1 MGRLLVEEIPY
12 RDPLTVFAGFATRPG
27 ATFLDSARTD
37 SALGRYSFVMADPFL
52 TLKSRDGL
60 IEEGETHFIGD
71 PFAVL
76 AKRLERY
83 AVAHEPGLPP
93 FQTGAAGYFAYDLGR
108 HLERLPSH
116 RIDDQPLPDLLMGFY
131 GWAIAFD
138 HAETRAFIM
147 ANGHP
152 APSEPERQRLAAA
165 RIAEIRQRLS
175 RPPSLPRRQV
185 IAPPRPDI
193 ERNAHEAMVRR
204 AIDYILAGDIYQ
216 ANITQR
222 FSAELR
228 ATDDPFALYCALR
241 RRNPAPFA
249 AFLRHGEV
257 AIVSASPERFL
268 KLDQGR
274 VETRPIK
281 GTRPRGATPA
291 EDESLRREL
300 AASIKDQAENLMI
313 VDLLRND
320 LSRVCR
326 DWTVDVPVLFGL
338 ESYATV
344 HHLVSVVT
352 GELTAGKG
360 PVDLLR
366 AAFPGGSITG
376 APKIA
381 AVDLIAA
388 LEPVGRGA
396 SMGAYGRIWPNGDLD
411 LALTIRTFAVAEGR
425 IHLWVGGGIVWD
437 SDPAEEIEESWTK
450 AAPLLAAIGAPM
462 PEPAL
467 R

>member
-1 MGRLLVEEIPY
+1 MSRLLVEEVPY
-12 RDPLTVFAGFATRPG
+12 RDPLHAFAAFAALPG
-27 ATFLDSARTD
+27 ATFLDSARLD
-37 SALGRYSFVMADPFL
+37 EGLGRYAFVMAEPFL
-52 TLKSRDGL
+52 TLTSRDGL
-60 IEEGETHFIGD
+60 IEEGEARFTGD

-83 AVAHEPGLPP
+83 AVSHEPGLPP

-131 GWAIAFD
+131 GWTIAFD
-138 HAETRAFIM
+138 QAEKRAFIL

-152 APSEPERQRLAAA
+152 APSEPERQRLAAE
-165 RIAEIRQRLS
+165 RIAGIRRRLDRPATLPS
-175 RPPSLPRRQV
+175 RRV

-193 ERNAHEAMVRR
+193 ERSAYEAMVRR
-204 AIDYILAGDIYQ
+204 TIDYILAGDIYQ

-222 FSAELR
+222 FSAEL
-228 ATDDPFALYCALR
+228 APADDPFALYCALR

-281 GTRPRGATPA
+281 GTRPRGTTPA
-291 EDESLRREL
+291 EDEALKREL
-300 AASIKDQAENLMI
+300 IASIKDQAENLMI

-326 DWTVDVPVLFGL
+326 DRTVEVPVLFGL

-352 GELTAGKG
+352 GELSPGKG
-360 PVDLLR
+360 AVDLLR

-376 APKIA
+376 APKIRA
-381 AVDLIAA
+381 MEIIAE
-388 LEPVGRGA
+388 LEPTRRGPYCG
-396 SMGAYGRIWPNGDLD
+396 SIGYIGFDGAMDTSIV
-411 LALTIRTFAVAEGR
+411 IRTICIRGR
-425 IHLWVGGGIVWD
+425 QLTFQVGGGIVAD
-437 SDPAEEIEESWTK
+437 SDPAAEYEESLTK
-450 AAPLLAAIGAPM
+450 AKAMIEVLTGVA
-462 PEPAL
+462 